1 MTEDHHCSPEGVVG
15 DACQT
20 QTVQNDEEWM
30 HTFYDDSHWEEAV
43 LFPEEEVR
51 HYGNGVYYKDWLVFR
66 LVPIPDLHNQGTA
79 F

>member
-20 QTVQNDEEWM
+20 QTVPYDELWM
-30 HTFYDDSHWEEAV
+30 HTFYDDYHWEEAV
-43 LFPEEEVR
+43 LFTEEEV
-51 HYGNGVYYKDWLVFR
+51 GQNGKSVYDKDLLVFR
-66 LVPIPDLHNQGTA
+66 LVLTPDLHNQGMA